1 MAATYEPIASVTL
14 GSTSTSVTFS
24 SIPATYTDLV
34 VACSARFGS
43 ASGSR
48 IRFNSDTAT
57 NYSSTYLLGQGSA
70 ASSGRLS
77 SVTSIRNNHIWGDA
91 TVANQFTPYGVSI
104 HSYSSTS
111 VYKTALWTYG
121 TGGGLQGS
129 NSETGKIVGLWRSTA
144 AITTIEF
151 APFNAT
157 SYQIGSTFSLFGIKA
172 AA

>member
-1 MAATYEPIASVTL
+1 MPATYEPIASVTL

-57 NYSSTYLLGQGSA
+57 NYSSTYLLGA
-70 ASSGRLS
+70 ASAGSGRFS
-77 SVTSIRNNHIWGDA
+77 NVTSIRNNHIWGDA

-104 HSYSSTS
+104 QSYSSTS
-111 VYKTALWTYG
+111 VYKTVLWTYG

-172 AA
+172 A